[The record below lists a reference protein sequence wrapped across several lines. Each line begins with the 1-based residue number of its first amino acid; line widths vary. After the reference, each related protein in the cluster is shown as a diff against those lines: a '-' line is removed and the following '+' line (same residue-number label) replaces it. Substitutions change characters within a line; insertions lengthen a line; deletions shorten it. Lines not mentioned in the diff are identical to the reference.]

1 MPKKLTKTLLCF
13 AISLSSLVSIDCMA
27 ITEEGVAAY
36 YSNVFQGRK
45 TVSGQRYDKRKLTA
59 AHKTL
64 ALGTQVKVT
73 NLKNNKSVV
82 VTINDRGP
90 HSKKRMLDLSL
101 AAAKQLGLVKAGLG
115 RVRLDTLN

>member
-1 MPKKLTKTLLCF
+1 MPKKYTKTILCF
-13 AISLSSLVSIDCMA
+13 AITFSSIVSMDCMA
-27 ITEEGVAAY
+27 TTEEGVAAY

-45 TVSGQRYDKRKLTA
+45 TASGQRYDKHKLTA

-73 NLKNNKSVV
+73 YLTNNKSVV

-90 HSKKRMLDLSL
+90 HSKNRVIDLSL
-101 AAAKQLGLVKAGLG
+101 AAAKKLGLLKAGIG
-115 RVRLDTLN
+115 PVRLETLN